1 MDCIMKLNGFLDY
14 LDGSSDRIEMKKFII
29 RKEQSIAYEF
39 ITSWSEEGSW
49 CFSGVANYDGN
60 KLYKTKK
67 IRGKLAVDKSVEEK
81 EEADIEFEIIDINQ
95 EHCKVEI
102 NGKITYG
109 SDEFRFEGLLE
120 EGS

>member
-1 MDCIMKLNGFLDY
+1 MMVI
-14 LDGSSDRIEMKKFII
+14 
-29 RKEQSIAYEF
+29 
-39 ITSWSEEGSW
+39 
-49 CFSGVANYDGN
+49 NYI
-60 KLYKTKK
+60 KTKK
-67 IRGKLAVDKSVEEK
+67 IRGKLAVDNSVVEK